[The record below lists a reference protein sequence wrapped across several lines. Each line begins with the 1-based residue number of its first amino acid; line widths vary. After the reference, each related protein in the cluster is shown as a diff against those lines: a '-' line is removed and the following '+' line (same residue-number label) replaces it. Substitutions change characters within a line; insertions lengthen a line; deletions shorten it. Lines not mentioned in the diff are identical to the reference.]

1 MRRADACFSKGCDFL
16 SSIGKSATASI
27 LPHSFRNEPLRKDCV
42 HKAVLPARSE
52 RAAHFISVWRWG
64 AETVMAMNLTV
75 PDATA
80 IFKSIKQACEEREA
94 VEIEIGELR
103 WKTDARLRSSDGI

>member
-1 MRRADACFSKGCDFL
+1 
-16 SSIGKSATASI
+16 
-27 LPHSFRNEPLRKDCV
+27 
-42 HKAVLPARSE
+42 
-52 RAAHFISVWRWG
+52 
-64 AETVMAMNLTV
+64 MAMNLTV

-103 WKTDARLRSSDGI
+103 WKTDARLRSSDGIIIQFDGASGRGGVIAQRQDVETAIIEFDDRFGSKARSSRGE